1 MDSKNNIINKL
12 YYSLFYVALGVL
24 ILIGAIVAIGP
35 FKTNSLAVFI
45 INGLLLPLIFF
56 AGSLFKR
63 YFKVGDVLLFI
74 GCIFAVVVLISTIVT
89 LTQYGFFHTLLYKS
103 TPIYY
108 ENGYAYSAVE
118 EAIFIYNL
126 KFTEVSVNYYGSFGI
141 LCGAYLPTILFIN
154 RKEHKYAYWI
164 SLTIGS
170 IGVFS
175 LFAIGL
181 YKAIVI
187 LVLVTLGAVGYK
199 QFGKNKKVMLISKWV
214 IIGLFALATLFY
226 IVAGINAAIGFK
238 FTGLFETL
246 FVSNPIMRN
255 VSDILNAA
263 TNKNPTFGKLIT
275 AFGLNVEYPIGD
287 EVFDIALLKS
297 GIVEVELL
305 KETGPVG
312 VALFMLFVCLA
323 FIGVIKQFN
332 ENKNSEHEKVC
343 VSCVLLTF
351 FVYNSLFYDSTPTIR
366 EFGYSPFLSSI
377 SFMII
382 LFVLGMSFYQK
393 SVEAKEVN

>member
-1 MDSKNNIINKL
+1 MDSKNNLINKI

-24 ILIGAIVAIGP
+24 VLIGAIVAIGP

-63 YFKVGDVLLFI
+63 YFKVGDVLLFV
-74 GCIFAVVVLISTIVT
+74 GSAAAVVVLISTIAT
-89 LTQYGFFHTLLYKS
+89 LTQYGFFHTLLYKN

-108 ENGYAYSAVE
+108 ENGNAYSVVE
-118 EAIFIYNL
+118 EALFIYNF
-126 KFTEVSVNYYGSFGI
+126 KFTEVSINYYASFGI
-141 LCGAYLPTILFIN
+141 LCGAYLPSILFIN
-154 RKEHKYAYWI
+154 RKEHKHSYWI
-164 SLTIGS
+164 SLAIGS

-181 YKAIVI
+181 YKATVI
-187 LVLVTLGAVGYK
+187 LVIVTLGALGYK
-199 QFGKNKKVMLISKWV
+199 QFGKNKKIMSVSKW
-214 IIGLFALATLFY
+214 IIVGLFALATLFY
-226 IVAGINAAIGFK
+226 IVAGINAGTGFK
-238 FTGLFETL
+238 FTGFFEKL
-246 FVSNPIMRN
+246 FVSNPVMRN
-255 VSDILNAA
+255 VSEVLNAA
-263 TNKNPTFGKLIT
+263 TIKNPTFGKLIT
-275 AFGLNVEYPIGD
+275 SFGLNAEYPLGD
-287 EVFDIALLKS
+287 EVLDIAKVKT

-305 KETGPVG
+305 KEIGPVG
-312 VALFMLFVCLA
+312 VALFMLLICLA
-323 FIGVIKQFN
+323 FVGVIKQFN

-366 EFGYSPFLSSI
+366 QFGYSPFLSSI

-393 SVEAKEVN
+393 PVEVKEAK